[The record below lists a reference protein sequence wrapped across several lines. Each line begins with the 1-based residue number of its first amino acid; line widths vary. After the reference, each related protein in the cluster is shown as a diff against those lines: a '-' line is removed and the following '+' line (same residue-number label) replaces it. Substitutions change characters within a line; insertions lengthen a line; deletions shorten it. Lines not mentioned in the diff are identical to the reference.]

1 MIAEATIAG
10 TQGVTEIKVDTVP
23 RLMGITALTPEP
35 HTQVKKRTRREW
47 WRRAWGR
54 GREGE
59 AEPLNT
65 NCEVTVW
72 EGSRPGTDCF

>member
-54 GREGE
+54 GGRATKHE
-59 AEPLNT
+59 L
-65 NCEVTVW
+65 
-72 EGSRPGTDCF
+72 